1 MSKKRTVA
9 ETTKEVKADTK
20 EDSKS
25 EVKQEVKAEVPSAKK
40 AMFARYR
47 GPAPTPLR
55 KIRGGAAGKGNSNL
69 SKIQGVVTRVSDKT
83 VNQASGP
90 VVKKVVDVIV
100 TNLIGNGS
108 GDVVKTGVPGMDWI
122 FPSAKVDSPEKSEST
137 DGKFKAVA
145 REINMD
151 ETQIRKLNVFSS
163 HFYKEQKNGDAAAG
177 VASVDVGSLVEIN
190 GVSIDAVTK
199 GGSTNFYRNA
209 GKLTPLTDKPPSARE
224 LGPHMIALMQE
235 PGMQAWAAFQSSAN
249 AGGWFDT
256 SGLNPE
262 QVKQAEACQAM
273 WSKVVESTANRL
285 AVMSQGKDDIEET
298 YFKNHEERVRATN
311 PAKLAAGDVHLF
323 LPGPYDKDLL
333 PVLQIGQSPSERT
346 PGMVQKLAGSIEDQ
360 ASLPD
365 AFAVQSVAIIDIRGK
380 AVRLEMISGAIFDRA
395 AAIAATDKDE
405 HNPILER
412 PNQRVPFTVSLRD
425 IGWSFGSVIE
435 SKASMAA
442 SELLWSADFAAFPI
456 MDRRVVDGAAEYCF
470 PEGGKLFLD
479 VPATLRKSA
488 LKVSEKFIKD
498 VLCGGLAAYIPVKQ
512 KAEDVTKLEMPT
524 GVTDL
529 PYLVENGY
537 EELSSGAGFNLEN
550 WEEEGTVEFYVVIED
565 VFKLLSENPEFST
578 STDKAEAHL
587 RKMEGLDTNVKL
599 RNYLASQALVYAVK
613 A

>member
-9 ETTKEVKADTK
+9 ETTKEVKAETK

-25 EVKQEVKAEVPSAKK
+25 EVKQEVKVEPPSAKK
-40 AMFARYR
+40 AMFSRYG
-47 GPAPTPLR
+47 GPAPAPLR
-55 KIRGGAAGKGNSNL
+55 KIRSGAAGKGNSNL
-69 SKIQGVVTRVSDKT
+69 SKIQGVVTRVSEKT
-83 VNQASGP
+83 FNQASGP

-163 HFYKEQKNGDAAAG
+163 SFYKEQKNGDAAAG

-199 GGSTNFYRNA
+199 GGNTNFYRNA
-209 GKLTPLTDKPPSARE
+209 GKLTPLTDKPPSAVE
-224 LGPHMIALMQE
+224 LGPHMIGLMQE
-235 PGMQAWAAFQSSAN
+235 PGMQSWAAFQSSAN

-256 SGLNPE
+256 SALNAE

-273 WSKVVESTANRL
+273 WSKIVESTADRL
-285 AVMSQGKDDIEET
+285 AVMSQGKDDVEET

-311 PAKLAAGDVHLF
+311 PAKFAAGDMHLF
-323 LPGPYDKDLL
+323 LPGPYDKDIL
-333 PVLQIGQSPSERT
+333 PVLQIGQTPSERT

-365 AFAVQSVAIIDIRGK
+365 AFAVQTLSNVEVRGK
-380 AVRLEMISGAIFDRA
+380 AVRLEMTTDAIFDRN
-395 AAIAATDKDE
+395 AAIDAIDKCADD
-405 HNPILER
+405 PILGSSAT
-412 PNQRVPFTVSLRD
+412 RVPFTVSLRD
-425 IGWSFGSVIE
+425 VGWSFGSVIE

-442 SELLWSADFAAFPI
+442 SELLWSADFAAFPN
-456 MDRRVVDGAAEYCF
+456 MERVVDGAAEYCF

-498 VLCGGLAAYIPVKQ
+498 VLCGGLSAYIPVKQ

-550 WEEEGTVEFYVVIED
+550 WEEEGTVEFYVVIEG
-565 VFKLLSENPEFST
+565 VFKLLSENPELST

-587 RKMEGLDTNVKL
+587 RKMDGLDTNVKL